1 MKKILIIDDEVRV
14 RQMYAMLLKEEG
26 FDVRKAS
33 DVPKATE
40 LLLREN
46 FDLVLL
52 DIRMPGDGGK
62 KMYEVIREYDPNLK
76 VIVSSVYP
84 VEEQIQSI
92 LGASAYHD
100 KAQGID
106 DLMVKVKEVL
116 EDKRV
121 RPIET

>member
-1 MKKILIIDDEVRV
+1 VKKILIIDDEVRV

>member
-106 DLMVKVKEVL
+106 DLMAKVKEVL